1 MTGYEQSPD
10 YGSKP
15 PQEWTFVAFLLVI
28 FVIAPLALWY
38 LTKDPHAN
46 CRVVTAAET
55 ETIVED
61 GKRKGVLDLRKL
73 DLKAGECLT
82 LMP

>member
-10 YGSKP
+10 YSGKP
-15 PQEWTFVAFLLVI
+15 PGSWDFTAFLVVV
-28 FVIAPLALWY
+28 FVVAPLSWWY
-38 LTKDPHAN
+38 FTRDPYAG
-46 CRVVTAAET
+46 RREITAAET
-55 ETIVED
+55 DTIVED

-82 LMP
+82 IRP